1 MLTLLLTLAC
11 SSTPIELG
19 GKTGGG
25 ADSGTANTDDT
36 GTGGDDTGTGG
47 DDTGTG
53 STTLPDT
60 NPFEGDYSGTIS
72 MFIPEWEWEV
82 CEGEAALSVGEDG
95 SLTGEGGC
103 IDSQM
108 GMEIPVTFDGAVS
121 DGGDVSGVVTFLF
134 GRPGQEE
141 TFEGELTGAAQ
152 GSDLLLDWFTQVDF
166 GQTVDVEGAG
176 ALSR

>member
-1 MLTLLLTLAC
+1 MLALLLTLAC

-19 GKTGGG
+19 GKTGNSG
-25 ADSGTANTDDT
+25 ADSGTRNTDD
-36 GTGGDDTGTGG
+36 TGG

-53 STTLPDT
+53 STDDTGSTTLPDT
-60 NPFEGDYSGTIS
+60 SPFEGDYVGAIS
-72 MFIPEWEWEV
+72 MFIPEWSWEV

-95 SLTGEGGC
+95 GLSGEGGC

-108 GMEIPVTFDGAVS
+108 GMEIPVTFEGAVS
-121 DGGDVSGVVTFLF
+121 DGGDVSGVASFLF

-152 GSDLLLDWFTQVDF
+152 GSDISLGWNSQVDF
-166 GQTVDVEGAG
+166 GQTVDVEGEG